1 MGYEVEFMPEA
12 INKLE
17 ELDKVLAD
25 RILKKIKWFLV
36 ILRRLFLNHLQE
48 N

>member
-17 ELDKVLAD
+17 ELDS
-25 RILKKIKWFLV
+25 IL
-36 ILRRLFLNHLQE
+36 LNE
-48 N
+48 EVAICG